1 MPWDDPDTDDADG
14 MSHGATA
21 NNNTPPQLQ
30 FQPSPPPTA
39 PPQPK
44 SGAAPMDMLFMDPPA
59 AASHRHENPGP
70 TTTSPIARLT
80 SSGFLSNT
88 TTAPSLLSRSTHH
101 SYDPIDGSDRD
112 ADGFFSAN
120 TSPLLTTSEGSK
132 GDDLAGFRRR
142 LDIDTTTTSP
152 ARFEID
158 DDDDA
163 ATASTAL
170 LHEPV
175 VRRASTRGVRVRHP
189 TPGLQT
195 LQGAYTANVVQLE
208 RSAEKLSMTS
218 SIEDSIRNAYDEVKK
233 SDSRMN
239 SLRQSSLMNLVTDI
253 PYESTQT
260 QITSALEVA
269 SPTNFASPT
278 YITSPT
284 RETSSSHSTTST
296 SILDVNNAARS
307 GGYSPG
313 GAVILGARPR
323 ADSKSSKTSRY
334 GTRPEPEMEGRPL
347 SEFVPSRN
355 NSYLSS
361 RNVSRAPSIAEKEE
375 EEAEVRRPLAIRNLS
390 ADDIDV
396 DEEKTDIGLNRAV
409 ADDSQSEIVRAQEL
423 FDDFDGQ
430 HYANMAA
437 PPAPAPPSPPPP
449 AAEPRPDMAK
459 RRDSS
464 ANTLSMARP
473 KSYADPLTGQQMVF
487 YPAPVPSMLMLP
499 QKLSNRP
506 SPAKREKRR
515 TQALSTLPPIALQ
528 SAPWLQDVVE
538 GETEQPQ
545 QVPDEVLDAEYLAQH
560 HKQKVG
566 GRRSTQDMLHMP
578 EHLRAN
584 EYFEQPQP
592 HQVVEIKG
600 QSAVATLD
608 NILDASAYA
617 PVSAF
622 TDHTFAGRLGAEVY
636 GSHDPRTT
644 RTKSQLLAP
653 EPPKKRVS
661 SFFGLGLGG
670 GGGDKNDRARSSTT
684 VTSILGL
691 DKTPSYTAVAEDS
704 QSPRLPPSPP
714 GGADDGDGFDRPPS
728 PRDRDHED
736 TYSGAPTT
744 LLAELQ
750 LRKQHAKTRTQHPPQ
765 ATGSRSTLLELDA
778 VALVESKARQQK
790 RITLAWQDP
799 HPADE
804 EDDDVPLGVLFPGQ
818 ALQQLD
824 RAARPMGL
832 MERRELEDNEP
843 LSQRRDR
850 LLGRGGLHREPLR
863 RATPEPTPEQV
874 EDANPLPNARPV
886 SGAFSLELLNQ
897 FGDPGAQQPEEE
909 EEEEEETLG
918 QRRRR
923 ILAEREAAA
932 AASGARPPP
941 KQRRSMADI
950 LSAHPASGRGA
961 GGPEYPHLAEHLRQ
975 QQQQQ
980 LRGGGAHR
988 QSPFPAPAPAH
999 PVYPEMGTN
1008 YQNQVAGG
1016 AGSGMSGREMVEQM
1030 KAIRARQQ
1038 GMGMGQQ
1045 PMWQGG
1051 QAQPGGVDMV
1061 ERWRRSVMS
1070 PGA

>member
-1 MPWDDPDTDDADG
+1 MPLDDPDNDDGDG
-14 MSHGATA
+14 MSHRATV
-21 NNNTPPQLQ
+21 NNTSPQLQ
-30 FQPSPPPTA
+30 FQPSPPP
-39 PPQPK
+39 PPPAQPK
-44 SGAAPMDMLFMDPPA
+44 SGAAPMDMLFMDPPT
-59 AASHRHENPGP
+59 ASHRDENPSP
-70 TTTSPIARLT
+70 TAASPIATLT

-88 TTAPSLLSRSTHH
+88 TVPSALSRSTQR
-101 SYDPIDGSDRD
+101 SYDAIDGSDRD
-112 ADGFFSAN
+112 VDGFFSAN

-132 GDDLAGFRRR
+132 GDDFAGFRRR
-142 LDIDTTTTSP
+142 LDIDTITTSP

-163 ATASTAL
+163 ATASTSL

-253 PYESTQT
+253 PYEARST
-260 QITSALEVA
+260 QITSAVEVA
-269 SPTNFASPT
+269 SPTSFVSPT
-278 YITSPT
+278 HITSLT
-284 RETSSSHSTTST
+284 RETNSSHSTTST

-323 ADSKSSKTSRY
+323 ADSKSSKTSKY

-361 RNVSRAPSIAEKEE
+361 RNVSRAPSIAENEEE
-375 EEAEVRRPLAIRNLS
+375 EEAEEAVRRPLAIRNLS
-390 ADDIDV
+390 ADDIDI
-396 DEEKTDIGLNRAV
+396 DEEKTDLGLNKTV
-409 ADDSQSEIVRAQEL
+409 PDDSQSEMERAQEL

-437 PPAPAPPSPPPP
+437 PPAPPPPPP
-449 AAEPRPDMAK
+449 APEAVPRPEMEK

-617 PVSAF
+617 PVGAF
-622 TDHTFAGRLGAEVY
+622 TDHAYAGRLGAEVY
-636 GSHDPRTT
+636 GNQDPRST
-644 RTKSQLLAP
+644 RTKSTLLAP
-653 EPPKKRVS
+653 EPPKKRAS

-670 GGGDKNDRARSSTT
+670 SDKKDRGRSST

-704 QSPRLPPSPP
+704 HSPRLPDSPT
-714 GGADDGDGFDRPPS
+714 GGDEFDAPPS
-728 PRDRDHED
+728 PRERDHED
-736 TYSGAPTT
+736 MYSGAPTT

-750 LRKQHAKTRTQHPPQ
+750 LRKQQAKSRTQHPPQ
-765 ATGSRSTLLELDA
+765 LAGSRSTLLELDA

-790 RITLAWQDP
+790 RVTLAWQDP
-799 HPADE
+799 HPSIAAAEE

-824 RAARPMGL
+824 RASRPMGL

-843 LSQRRDR
+843 LSQRRER
-850 LLGRGGLHREPLR
+850 LLGRGGLQREPLR
-863 RATPEPTPEQV
+863 RLTPEPGHGTPEPV

-886 SGAFSLELLNQ
+886 SGAFSLELLHQ
-897 FGDPGAQQPEEE
+897 FGDPAATAAAP

-923 ILAEREAAA
+923 LLAEREAAA
-932 AASGARPPP
+932 AQGARPAP

-950 LSAHPASGRGA
+950 LSAHPAGRG
-961 GGPEYPHLAEHLRQ
+961 GEYPHLAEHLQ
-975 QQQQQ
+975 QQQQKQ
-980 LRGGGAHR
+980 QHHQQQQRGAQR
-988 QSPFPAPAPAH
+988 QSVFGAPPM
-999 PVYPEMGTN
+999 YPEMGMN
-1008 YQNQVAGG
+1008 YQNQVNGG
-1016 AGSGMSGREMVEQM
+1016 VGSGMTGREMVEQM
-1030 KAIRARQQ
+1030 KAIRARQAQQGGWGGGQMWGGVPQ
-1038 GMGMGQQ
+1038 GMG
-1045 PMWQGG
+1045 
-1051 QAQPGGVDMV
+1051 AQPQQGGVDMV

>member
-1 MPWDDPDTDDADG
+1 MPLDDPDNDDGDG
-14 MSHGATA
+14 MSHSATA
-21 NNNTPPQLQ
+21 SNTPPQLQ

-39 PPQPK
+39 PTQPK
-44 SGAAPMDMLFMDPPA
+44 SGAAPMDMLFMDTPA
-59 AASHRHENPGP
+59 VSHRDENPGP
-70 TTTSPIARLT
+70 TAASPIARLT

-88 TTAPSLLSRSTHH
+88 TAPSILSRSTHR

-132 GDDLAGFRRR
+132 GDDLAGTRKRF
-142 LDIDTTTTSP
+142 DVDTTATSP
-152 ARFEID
+152 ARFGID
-158 DDDDA
+158 DDDT
-163 ATASTAL
+163 ATASIAL

-253 PYESTQT
+253 PYEAVPTKL
-260 QITSALEVA
+260 TSAVEVA
-269 SPTNFASPT
+269 SPTNYAGPA

-284 RETSSSHSTTST
+284 RETNSSHSTTST

-375 EEAEVRRPLAIRNLS
+375 EAEVRRPLAVRNLS
-390 ADDIDV
+390 ADDVDM
-396 DEEKTDIGLNRAV
+396 DEEKTDIGLNKIV
-409 ADDSQSEIVRAQEL
+409 TDDSQSEMDQAQEL

-437 PPAPAPPSPPPP
+437 PPAPPPPP
-449 AAEPRPDMAK
+449 PPGEAEPRPVMEK

-515 TQALSTLPPIALQ
+515 TQALSTLPPLALQ

-566 GRRSTQDMLHMP
+566 GRRSTQDMLNMP

-584 EYFEQPQP
+584 VYFEQPQP
-592 HQVVEIKG
+592 HQVIEIKS

-622 TDHTFAGRLGAEVY
+622 TDHAFAGHLGAEVY
-636 GSHDPRTT
+636 GNHDARTT
-644 RTKSQLLAP
+644 RTKSQLLTP
-653 EPPKKRVS
+653 EPPKKRAS

-670 GGGDKNDRARSSTT
+670 GDKNDRSRSTT
-684 VTSILGL
+684 VTSMLGL

-704 QSPRLPPSPP
+704 QSPRLPPSPS
-714 GGADDGDGFDRPPS
+714 GGDGFDRPPS
-728 PRDRDHED
+728 PPERDQED
-736 TYSGAPTT
+736 MYSGAPTT

-750 LRKQHAKTRTQHPPQ
+750 LRKQQAKTRTQHPPQ
-765 ATGSRSTLLELDA
+765 PAGSRSTLLELDA

-799 HPADE
+799 HPSIAAAEE

-824 RAARPMGL
+824 RASRPMGL

-843 LSQRRDR
+843 LSQRRER
-850 LLGRGGLHREPLR
+850 LLGRSGLQREPLR
-863 RATPEPTPEQV
+863 RLTPEPGHATPEPA

-897 FGDPGAQQPEEE
+897 FGDPSPPAAAP

-923 ILAEREAAA
+923 LLAEREAAA
-932 AASGARPPP
+932 AQGARPAP

-950 LSAHPASGRGA
+950 LTAHPAASRG
-961 GGPEYPHLAEHLRQ
+961 EYPHLAEHLQ

-980 LRGGGAHR
+980 RGQQGGGHR
-988 QSPFPAPAPAH
+988 QTVFGAP
-999 PVYPEMGTN
+999 PVYPEMGMN
-1008 YQNQVAGG
+1008 YQNQVNGG
-1016 AGSGMSGREMVEQM
+1016 VGSGMSGREMVEQM

-1038 GMGMGQQ
+1038 GMGGQ
-1045 PMWQGG
+1045 PMWQGWAG
-1051 QAQPGGVDMV
+1051 QAQGAPQGGVDMV

>member
-1 MPWDDPDTDDADG
+1 MPSDDPDNDDGDG
-14 MSHGATA
+14 MSHRATA
-21 NNNTPPQLQ
+21 NNNTQPQQQ
-30 FQPSPPPTA
+30 FHPSPPPTA
-39 PPQPK
+39 PAQTK
-44 SGAAPMDMLFMDPPA
+44 SGAAPMAMLFMDPPT
-59 AASHRHENPGP
+59 ASHRDENPEP
-70 TTTSPIARLT
+70 TTASPIATPFT
-80 SSGFLSNT
+80 SSGFLSNPNT
-88 TTAPSLLSRSTHH
+88 TTTVPSLFSRSTHR

-112 ADGFFSAN
+112 ADGFSAN

-132 GDDLAGFRRR
+132 GDDLAGFRRK

-152 ARFEID
+152 ACFEID
-158 DDDDA
+158 DNDDA
-163 ATASTAL
+163 VTASTAL

-195 LQGAYTANVVQLE
+195 LQGAYSANVVQLE

-218 SIEDSIRNAYDEVKK
+218 SIEDSIRIAYEEVKK

-253 PYESTQT
+253 PYETAAPT
-260 QITSALEVA
+260 HLTSAVEVA
-269 SPTNFASPT
+269 SPINFASPT
-278 YITSPT
+278 FPT
-284 RETSSSHSTTST
+284 RETNSSHSTTST

-323 ADSKSSKTSRY
+323 ADSKTSKTSKY

-375 EEAEVRRPLAIRNLS
+375 EEAAVRRPLAVRNLS

-396 DEEKTDIGLNRAV
+396 DEEKTDIGLNKIV
-409 ADDSQSEIVRAQEL
+409 PDDSQSEMEHAQEL

-437 PPAPAPPSPPPP
+437 PPAPPPPPPP
-449 AAEPRPDMAK
+449 AEEPRPDIQK
-459 RRDSS
+459 RRESTLN
-464 ANTLSMARP
+464 ALSMARP

-515 TQALSTLPPIALQ
+515 TQALSTLPPLALQ

-538 GETEQPQ
+538 GQQTDQPQ
-545 QVPDEVLDAEYLAQH
+545 QIPDEVLDAEYLAQH

-566 GRRSTQDMLHMP
+566 GRRSTQDLFHMP
-578 EHLRAN
+578 DQLRAN
-584 EYFEQPQP
+584 EFFEQPQP
-592 HQVVEIKG
+592 HQVVEIKE

-622 TDHTFAGRLGAEVY
+622 TDHAYAGRLGAEVY
-636 GSHDPRTT
+636 GNHDPRST

-653 EPPKKRVS
+653 EAPRNRVS
-661 SFFGLGLGG
+661 AFFGLGLSS
-670 GGGDKNDRARSSTT
+670 GDKGDRARSST
-684 VTSILGL
+684 VTSMLGL
-691 DKTPSYTAVAEDS
+691 DKTPSYTAVADDS
-704 QSPRLPPSPP
+704 HSPRLPPSPP
-714 GGADDGDGFDRPPS
+714 AGLDGGDGDAFDPSADPDAPPS
-728 PRDRDHED
+728 PRARDHDD
-736 TYSGAPTT
+736 TYIGAPTT

-750 LRKQHAKTRTQHPPQ
+750 LRKQHAKTRTQHPAQ
-765 ATGSRSTLLELDA
+765 LAGSRSTLLELDA

-790 RITLAWQDP
+790 RVTLAWQDP
-799 HPADE
+799 HPAEED

-832 MERRELEDNEP
+832 MERRDLEDNEP
-843 LSQRRDR
+843 LSQRRER
-850 LLGRGGLHREPLR
+850 LLGRGGLQREPLR
-863 RATPEPTPEQV
+863 RLTPEPGHGTPEPA

-897 FGDPGAQQPEEE
+897 FGDPSPPEAAQ

-923 ILAEREAAA
+923 LLAEREAAA
-932 AASGARPPP
+932 AAGARPAP
-941 KQRRSMADI
+941 KQRHSLANI
-950 LSAHPASGRGA
+950 LSAHPAGSRG
-961 GGPEYPHLAEHLRQ
+961 EYPHLAEHLQ

-980 LRGGGAHR
+980 QQRSAGG
-988 QSPFPAPAPAH
+988 QSVFPAPQM
-999 PVYPEMGTN
+999 YPEMGMT
-1008 YQNQVAGG
+1008 YQNQVSGG
-1016 AGSGMSGREMVEQM
+1016 MGSGMTGREMVEQM
-1030 KAIRARQQ
+1030 KAIRARQAQQGWGQQQMWQ
-1038 GMGMGQQ
+1038 GMGPQQ
-1045 PMWQGG
+1045 QG
-1051 QAQPGGVDMV
+1051 GGVDMV
-1061 ERWRRSVMS
+1061 EQWRRSVML

>member
-1 MPWDDPDTDDADG
+1 MPLEHPDIDDNDDNGDNDGDG
-14 MSHGATA
+14 MSHRATA
-21 NNNTPPQLQ
+21 TNTPPQLQ

-44 SGAAPMDMLFMDPPA
+44 SGAAPMHMLFMDPPT
-59 AASHRHENPGP
+59 ASHRDENREP
-70 TTTSPIARLT
+70 TAASPIAAPLT
-80 SSGFLSNT
+80 TSGFLSNPNT
-88 TTAPSLLSRSTHH
+88 TVRTLFSRSTHR
-101 SYDPIDGSDRD
+101 SYDPIDGSHRD
-112 ADGFFSAN
+112 ADGFSAN

-132 GDDLAGFRRR
+132 GYDLASFRRR
-142 LDIDTTTTSP
+142 LHIDTTTSP

-158 DDDDA
+158 DNDDA
-163 ATASTAL
+163 VTAGTAL

-175 VRRASTRGVRVRHP
+175 VRRASTRAVRVRHP

-218 SIEDSIRNAYDEVKK
+218 SIGDSIRNAYEEVKK
-233 SDSRMN
+233 LDSRMN
-239 SLRQSSLMNLVTDI
+239 SLRQSSLMSLVTDI
-253 PYESTQT
+253 PYEGVSTSTQL
-260 QITSALEVA
+260 TSAVEVA
-269 SPTNFASPT
+269 SPTF
-278 YITSPT
+278 PT
-284 RETSSSHSTTST
+284 RDTSSSHSTTST
-296 SILDVNNAARS
+296 SILDVNNATRS

-313 GAVILGARPR
+313 GAVILGVRPR
-323 ADSKSSKTSRY
+323 ADSKTSKY
-334 GTRPEPEMEGRPL
+334 GTRPEPEMEGRQL
-347 SEFVPSRN
+347 SEFVSSRN

-361 RNVSRAPSIAEKEE
+361 RNVSGAPSIAEKEE
-375 EEAEVRRPLAIRNLS
+375 EAAVRRPLAVRNLS

-396 DEEKTDIGLNRAV
+396 DEEKTDIGLNKIV
-409 ADDSQSEIVRAQEL
+409 PDDSQSKMEQAQEL

-430 HYANMAA
+430 HYANMAG
-437 PPAPAPPSPPPP
+437 PSAPPPP
-449 AAEPRPDMAK
+449 PPLATEPRPDIQK

-515 TQALSTLPPIALQ
+515 TQAFSSLPPLALQ

-538 GETEQPQ
+538 GQTEHPE

-566 GRRSTQDMLHMP
+566 GRRSTQDLLHMP

-592 HQVVEIKG
+592 NQLVEIKE

-622 TDHTFAGRLGAEVY
+622 TDHTYAGRLGAEVY
-636 GSHDPRTT
+636 GAHDPRST
-644 RTKSQLLAP
+644 RTKSQLVVP
-653 EPPKKRVS
+653 EAPKKRVS

-670 GGGDKNDRARSSTT
+670 GDKSDRARSST
-684 VTSILGL
+684 VTSMLGL
-691 DKTPSYTAVAEDS
+691 DKTPSYTAVAEDAH
-704 QSPRLPPSPP
+704 SPCLPPSPSN
-714 GGADDGDGFDRPPS
+714 GLDGDGFDGDADPSAPPF
-728 PRDRDHED
+728 PRERDHD
-736 TYSGAPTT
+736 DAYIGAPTT

-750 LRKQHAKTRTQHPPQ
+750 LRKQHAKTRTQHPAQ
-765 ATGSRSTLLELDA
+765 LAGSRSTLLELDA

-790 RITLAWQDP
+790 RVTLAWQDP
-799 HPADE
+799 HPE
-804 EDDDVPLGVLFPGQ
+804 EEEGDDDVPLGVLFPGQ

-843 LSQRRDR
+843 LSQRRER
-850 LLGRGGLHREPLR
+850 LLGKGGCS
-863 RATPEPTPEQV
+863 AA

-897 FGDPGAQQPEEE
+897 FGDPSSPDVAPEG
-909 EEEEEETLG
+909 EEEEETLG

-923 ILAEREAAA
+923 LLAEREAAA
-932 AASGARPPP
+932 ASAAGARPAP

-950 LSAHPASGRGA
+950 LSAHPAASRG
-961 GGPEYPHLAEHLRQ
+961 EYPHLAEHLQ

-980 LRGGGAHR
+980 QQQRGAGHR
-988 QSPFPAPAPAH
+988 QSVFAAP
-999 PVYPEMGTN
+999 PVYPEMGMN
-1008 YQNQVAGG
+1008 YQNQVGG
-1016 AGSGMSGREMVEQM
+1016 GMGSGMTGREMLEQM
-1030 KAIRARQQ
+1030 KAIRARQAQ
-1038 GMGMGQQ
+1038 
-1045 PMWQGG
+1045 QGG
-1051 QAQPGGVDMV
+1051 QGGVDMV
-1061 ERWRRSVMS
+1061 ERWRRSVML

>member
-1 MPWDDPDTDDADG
+1 MPSEDPDNDDGDG
-14 MSHGATA
+14 MSYRATA
-21 NNNTPPQLQ
+21 NKTPPQLQ
-30 FQPSPPPTA
+30 FQPSPPPA
-39 PPQPK
+39 QPK
-44 SGAAPMDMLFMDPPA
+44 SGAAPMDDMLFMDPPT
-59 AASHRHENPGP
+59 ASHRDENPEP
-70 TTTSPIARLT
+70 TAASPIATPLT
-80 SSGFLSNT
+80 LTRSGFLNNPNT
-88 TTAPSLLSRSTHH
+88 TVPSLFSRSTHR
-101 SYDPIDGSDRD
+101 SYDPIDGSSDRD
-112 ADGFFSAN
+112 ADGFSAN

-142 LDIDTTTTSP
+142 LDTDTTTSP
-152 ARFEID
+152 ARFETD
-158 DDDDA
+158 DNDDA
-163 ATASTAL
+163 VTASTAL

-218 SIEDSIRNAYDEVKK
+218 SIEDSIRNAYEEVKK

-253 PYESTQT
+253 PYEGVSTSTQL
-260 QITSALEVA
+260 TSAVEVA
-269 SPTNFASPT
+269 SPLNFASPT
-278 YITSPT
+278 FPT
-284 RETSSSHSTTST
+284 RDTNSLHSTTST

-323 ADSKSSKTSRY
+323 ADSKTSKTSKY

-375 EEAEVRRPLAIRNLS
+375 EEAAVRRPLAIRNLS

-396 DEEKTDIGLNRAV
+396 DEEKTDIGLNKLV
-409 ADDSQSEIVRAQEL
+409 PDDSQSEMDQAQEL

-437 PPAPAPPSPPPP
+437 PPANAPPPPP
-449 AAEPRPDMAK
+449 AAEPRPDIQK

-515 TQALSTLPPIALQ
+515 TQALSTLPPLALQ

-538 GETEQPQ
+538 GQQTEQSQ
-545 QVPDEVLDAEYLAQH
+545 QIPDEVLDAEYLAQH

-566 GRRSTQDMLHMP
+566 GRRSTQDLLHMP
-578 EHLRAN
+578 EQLRAN
-584 EYFEQPQP
+584 EFFEQPQP
-592 HQVVEIKG
+592 HQLVEIKE

-622 TDHTFAGRLGAEVY
+622 TDHAYAGRLGAEVY
-636 GSHDPRTT
+636 GAHDPRAT

-653 EPPKKRVS
+653 PEAPKKRVS

-670 GGGDKNDRARSSTT
+670 GDKSDRARSST
-684 VTSILGL
+684 VTSMLGL
-691 DKTPSYTAVAEDS
+691 DKTPSYTAVADDS
-704 QSPRLPPSPP
+704 HSPRLPPSPSN
-714 GGADDGDGFDRPPS
+714 GLDNTGDGDEFDADGPPS
-728 PRDRDHED
+728 PRERDHDD
-736 TYSGAPTT
+736 TYIGAPTT

-750 LRKQHAKTRTQHPPQ
+750 LRKQHAKTRTQNLTQ
-765 ATGSRSTLLELDA
+765 AAGSRSTLLELDA

-790 RITLAWQDP
+790 RVTLAWQEQ
-799 HPADE
+799 HPEEEE

-818 ALQQLD
+818 SLQQLD
-824 RAARPMGL
+824 RASRPMGL

-850 LLGRGGLHREPLR
+850 LLGRGGLQREPLR
-863 RATPEPTPEQV
+863 RHTPEPGHTPEPA
-874 EDANPLPNARPV
+874 EDSNPLPNARPV

-897 FGDPGAQQPEEE
+897 FGDPSPPDAAP

-923 ILAEREAAA
+923 LLAEREAAA
-932 AASGARPPP
+932 KPAP

-950 LSAHPASGRGA
+950 LSAHPAASRG
-961 GGPEYPHLAEHLRQ
+961 EYPHLAEHLQ
-975 QQQQQ
+975 QQQQKQ
-980 LRGGGAHR
+980 QQQRSAGHR
-988 QSPFPAPAPAH
+988 QSIFPTAPQL
-999 PVYPEMGTN
+999 YPEMGMN
-1008 YQNQVAGG
+1008 YQSQVGG
-1016 AGSGMSGREMVEQM
+1016 GMGSGMTGREMVEQM
-1030 KAIRARQQ
+1030 KAIRARQAQQGGWGQQQMWQGMAAQ
-1038 GMGMGQQ
+1038 GMGPQQ
-1045 PMWQGG
+1045 G
-1051 QAQPGGVDMV
+1051 GGVDMV
-1061 ERWRRSVMS
+1061 ERWRRSVML

>member
-1 MPWDDPDTDDADG
+1 MRLDDPDNDDGDG
-14 MSHGATA
+14 MSHRATA
-21 NNNTPPQLQ
+21 SNTSPQMQ

-39 PPQPK
+39 PTQPK

-59 AASHRHENPGP
+59 ASHRDENQNPGP
-70 TTTSPIARLT
+70 TAASPINTLT

-88 TTAPSLLSRSTHH
+88 TAPSALSRSTQR

-132 GDDLAGFRRR
+132 GDDFVGFRRR
-142 LDIDTTTTSP
+142 LDIETTTTSP
-152 ARFEID
+152 ARFDID
-158 DDDDA
+158 DDDT

-175 VRRASTRGVRVRHP
+175 VRRARTRGVRVRHP

-195 LQGAYTANVVQLE
+195 LQGAYTSNVVQLE

-253 PYESTQT
+253 PYEAVPN
-260 QITSALEVA
+260 QITSAVEVA

-284 RETSSSHSTTST
+284 RETNSSHSTTST

-323 ADSKSSKTSRY
+323 ADSKSSKTSKY

-375 EEAEVRRPLAIRNLS
+375 EAEAEVRRPLAIRNLS

-396 DEEKTDIGLNRAV
+396 DEEKTDIGLNKAV
-409 ADDSQSEIVRAQEL
+409 PDDSQSEIEQAQEL

-430 HYANMAA
+430 HYANMPA
-437 PPAPAPPSPPPP
+437 PPAPPPPPPP
-449 AAEPRPDMAK
+449 AAVPRLEMEK

-538 GETEQPQ
+538 GEAEQPQ
-545 QVPDEVLDAEYLAQH
+545 QPQQAQQVSDEVLDAEYLAQH

-566 GRRSTQDMLHMP
+566 GRRSTQDLLHMP

-592 HQVVEIKG
+592 HQLVEIKG

-622 TDHTFAGRLGAEVY
+622 TDHAYAGHLGAEVY
-636 GSHDPRTT
+636 GNHDPRST
-644 RTKSQLLAP
+644 RTKSTLLTP
-653 EPPKKRVS
+653 DPPKKRAS

-670 GGGDKNDRARSSTT
+670 GDKSDRARSTT

-704 QSPRLPPSPP
+704 QSPRLPDSPP
-714 GGADDGDGFDRPPS
+714 ADDGFDQPPS
-728 PRDRDHED
+728 PRERDHED
-736 TYSGAPTT
+736 MYSGAPTT

-750 LRKQHAKTRTQHPPQ
+750 LRKQQAKTRTQHPPQ
-765 ATGSRSTLLELDA
+765 LAGSRSTLLQLDA

-790 RITLAWQDP
+790 RVTLAWQDP
-799 HPADE
+799 HPSIAAAEE

-824 RAARPMGL
+824 RASRPMGL

-843 LSQRRDR
+843 LSRRRDR
-850 LLGRGGLHREPLR
+850 LLGRGELQREPLR
-863 RATPEPTPEQV
+863 RLTPEPGHGTPEPA

-886 SGAFSLELLNQ
+886 SGDFSLELLHQ
-897 FGDPGAQQPEEE
+897 FGDPAAPAAAP

-923 ILAEREAAA
+923 LLAEREASAA
-932 AASGARPPP
+932 QGARPAP

-950 LSAHPASGRGA
+950 LSAHPVGRA
-961 GGPEYPHLAEHLRQ
+961 GEYPHLAEHLQQKQ
-975 QQQQQ
+975 QQQQRSGVQ
-980 LRGGGAHR
+980 R
-988 QSPFPAPAPAH
+988 QSVFGAPP
-999 PVYPEMGTN
+999 PLYPEMGLN
-1008 YQNQVAGG
+1008 YQNQVSGG

-1030 KAIRARQQ
+1030 KAIRARQAQQ
-1038 GMGMGQQ
+1038 GAWGGGQMWQGVGGQQ
-1045 PMWQGG
+1045 PQ
-1051 QAQPGGVDMV
+1051 QGGVDMV